1 MNLNT
6 NLNLS
11 SNLKT
16 NQTNFWKNKG
26 WGKKTK
32 DDEKSLSNKPFKMS
46 FDDFEDEPQVYF
58 DTTTIDNIDPIQESA
73 KFKLFHS
80 SQNLFITGKAGTGK
94 STLLKEF
101 VNYCKSKKLNVAVVA
116 PTGIAAINVGG
127 VTIHSFFQLSIDN
140 PQELK
145 KLNPIKKKLLE
156 AIDVL
161 IVDEISM
168 VSNLHFDQMDKRLNQ
183 AKFGQNPHNRQFG
196 GVRVIL
202 FGDLFQLGPVIK
214 DDEDLG
220 YFFESRTFGQ
230 MVRMGN
236 MEMHELNR
244 IWRQDDVEFINLLG
258 QIRQGQATDQ
268 DLELINHKLTSENP
282 SQLSQDKKIS
292 ILCTLNN
299 QVNRYNTQIL
309 NTINQPTH
317 TFSGKLSGEFGHFD
331 SLPPEALELKQTCL
345 VVFVKNDLEKK
356 WVNGDFGQVL
366 RFGYKLTLEKNKTE
380 RYEFYWDYQQQS
392 AQIHKDLAKFKDQG
406 YVIKQA
412 GYVIEVQIQR
422 TSQIVQVLK
431 DTWEKKQYVPIEMV
445 NEEEGETTFE
455 TKIKEKTVG
464 SYNQFPLKL
473 GYAITVH
480 KSQGMTLSG
489 AIIDFSGGSFG
500 SGLLYVALS
509 RVKSMDNLYLTKPLG
524 INDIL
529 LDPKV
534 IQAYQELKSIG
545 NGGIIS

>member
-1 MNLNT
+1 M

-11 SNLKT
+11 PNLTTDKK
-16 NQTNFWKNKG
+16 TNFWKNKG
-26 WGKKTK
+26 FTKKTK
-32 DDEKSLSNKPFKMS
+32 DDSPKTFKMS
-46 FDDFEDEPQVYF
+46 FNDFEDDYQPPVYF
-58 DTTTIDNIDPIQESA
+58 DMSKVDNIDPIDEPA
-73 KFKLFHS
+73 RFKIYHT

-101 VNYCKSKKLNVAVVA
+101 VDYCKFKKLNVAVVA
-116 PTGIAAINVGG
+116 PTGIASINVGG

-168 VSNLHFDQMDKRLNQ
+168 VSNMQFEQMDKRLSQ
-183 AKFGQNPHNRQFG
+183 AKFGHNPHNRQFG
-196 GVRVIL
+196 GVRVVL
-202 FGDLFQLGPVIK
+202 FGDLFQLGPVVK
-214 DDEDLG
+214 DNEDLG
-220 YFFESRTFGQ
+220 YFFESKTFGQ
-230 MVRMGN
+230 MVGMAN
-236 MEMHELNR
+236 MEMCELTK
-244 IWRQDDVEFINLLG
+244 IWRQDDREFINLLG
-258 QIRQGQATDQ
+258 KIRQGQANNQ
-268 DLELINHKLTSENP
+268 DLQLINNKLTSDNP
-282 SQLSQDKKIS
+282 SKLSQDKKIS

-317 TFSGKLSGEFGHFD
+317 TFSGKLNGEFGHFD
-331 SLPPEALELKQTCL
+331 SLPPEQLELKETCL

-366 RFGYKLTLEKNKTE
+366 RFGYKITLEKNKME
-380 RYEFYWDYQQQS
+380 RYEFYWDYQNQS
-392 AQIHKDLAKFKDQG
+392 AQIHKDLARFKDQG
-406 YVIKQA
+406 YVIKLA
-412 GYVIEVQIQR
+412 GYVIEIQVQR
-422 TSQIVQVLK
+422 TSQIVQVAK
-431 DTWEKKQYVPIEMV
+431 DTWEKKQYVPIEMIK
-445 NEEEGETTFE
+445 EEEGETSFE

-464 SYNQFPLKL
+464 SYNQFPIKL

-480 KSQGMTLSG
+480 KSQGMTLTG

-509 RVKSMDNLYLTKPLG
+509 RVKSLDNLYLTKPLG

-534 IQAYQELKSIG
+534 TQAYQELKQLG
-545 NGGIIS
+545 NGGVLG